1 MYISFTDNI
10 PPDVYSNV
18 FVSISVNGLLV
29 IFPQDTL
36 FVLIIESL
44 TDNIPLVIFKFVVSI
59 LLNIFPDKL
68 SHVKSL
74 GIIPFPIIYLYF
86 NTTTPFPPSPP
97 KLSLYPPL
105 PPPPVLL

>member
-18 FVSISVNGLLV
+18 FVSISVNGLLL
-29 IFPQDTL
+29 IFVQDTSFIL
-36 FVLIIESL
+36 FIIESF
-44 TDNIPLVIFKFVVSI
+44 TDNIPSVIFKFEVSI

-68 SHVKSL
+68 SHINSS

-97 KLSLYPPL
+97 
-105 PPPPVLL
+105 